1 MKRFLPLLLCV
12 SFGAAIYAEDPCDKR
27 CFLYTTTPAYTFDA
41 QFRALIIKPTAN
53 NLYYAVEAF
62 PFDEALATPIAS
74 PKWAIFDFHPDY
86 HAGFDIGLLGVF
98 ESCCSNLALNWEH
111 FSSST
116 CAAQTVANENNM
128 LGPFSSIGPD
138 GAAYKQV
145 NARVKFTFNEVNAR
159 YGQYV
164 QVGSCLFTNLFA
176 GIGVVQ
182 LKQCM
187 STIFSDS
194 ETDISRTFL
203 VPTSFAG
210 AGPEV
215 GFDLSFTIVE
225 GLRLTGQFVGA
236 LLMGTMKNHTT
247 YLSTTPEL
255 DIIGNPSPNKQTTA
269 VQCRTQLVPSFT
281 ERLGLAYQFC
291 LCDDQYTVKIE
302 AGFEAKVLLNAIQT
316 TDLASGVIDLGPIN
330 SDVGVFARTFERNL
344 GNFALSG
351 FYVAFDMGL

>member
-1 MKRFLPLLLCV
+1 MKRFLPLLLCC
-12 SFGAAIYAEDPCDKR
+12 FAIATLHADTSLDDK
-27 CFLYTTTPAYTFDA
+27 CFVYTEAPAYTFDA
-41 QFRALIIKPTAN
+41 QFRALILKPTAN
-53 NLYYAVEAF
+53 NLYYAAEAF

-86 HAGFDIGLLGVF
+86 HFGFDVGLLGVF

-116 CAAQTVANENNM
+116 CAAQTVANAKNM
-128 LGPFSSIGPD
+128 FGPFSSIGPD
-138 GAAYKQV
+138 EAAYKQV

-176 GIGVVQ
+176 GIGIAQ

-187 STIFSDS
+187 STIFSDTQT
-194 ETDISRTFL
+194 EISRTFL

-215 GFDLSFTIVE
+215 GFDLSFTITE
-225 GLRLTGQFVGA
+225 GLRLTGQFVAA

-247 YLSTTPEL
+247 YLSATPEL
-255 DIIGNPSPNKQTTA
+255 AIIGNPSPNKQSTS

-291 LCDDQYTVKIE
+291 LCDDQYFFKIE

-316 TDLASGVIDLGPIN
+316 TDLTSSVIGLGPIN
-330 SDVGVFARTFERNL
+330 SEVGVFARTFERNL
-344 GNFALSG
+344 GNFALTG
-351 FYVAFDMGL
+351 FYIALDIGL